1 MIKLDEKNSEMKI
14 VIPISDMDELS
25 KYQRGIMGILRK
37 IEVGNCDPT
46 MKEHLE
52 SVYELLSHLVLDESS
67 LLRGKELLTRS
78 KQGKLRKVMVQS

>member
-1 MIKLDEKNSEMKI
+1 MVKLDGKNSEMKI
-14 VIPISDMDELS
+14 VIPISDVQELS
-25 KYQRGIMGILRK
+25 KYQRGIMGVLRK
-37 IEVGNCDPT
+37 IEVGDCDPK

-78 KQGKLRKVMVQS
+78 KQGKLRKVMLQS